1 MDVTV
6 DFNRAPVSILEK
18 QTGSAIIVMNI
29 LWGDDL
35 FLPFL
40 LCLSIDSVPKLHFP
54 RVNKLSKMTQLL
66 MPCFDHMPQMKWMN
80 EWLQQFVM

>member
-29 LWGDDL
+29 L
-35 FLPFL
+35 
-40 LCLSIDSVPKLHFP
+40 
-54 RVNKLSKMTQLL
+54 
-66 MPCFDHMPQMKWMN
+66 
-80 EWLQQFVM
+80 